1 MNLKDRL
8 KNGYSIN
15 FYNLKQVKEFM
26 PDIKDEQKDITGMP
40 LFKHILLC
48 GATGS
53 GKSNTFITYLY
64 GCQNTFKKPTYDKIF
79 ICCKKS
85 ETLTEFIKANFDEAH
100 LLISTNINE
109 FPSVDSFAD
118 LNKKSKEKYLVIF
131 DDYVNDKDSKTLKKI
146 TDYFTYGRNKGIT
159 LLFLSQSYF
168 DTLPYI
174 RKNVSYVILNSIK
187 GHRDKQL
194 IFNDLL
200 AKNIESSQL
209 EKMYD
214 YAKTPLNEYDDFPFM
229 KICRDECDIQKKY
242 SKNFIMYLDPN
253 EFK

>member
-15 FYNLKQVKEFM
+15 FYNLKELKEFM
-26 PDIKDEQKDITGMP
+26 PDIKDEQKEITGMA
-40 LFKHILLC
+40 LFKHVLLC
-48 GATGS
+48 GSTGA
-53 GKSNTFITYLY
+53 GKSNTFLTYLY
-64 GCQNTFKKPTYDKIF
+64 ACQNTFKKPTYDKIF
-79 ICCKKS
+79 ICCKKQES
-85 ETLTEFIKANFDEAH
+85 LTEFIKANFDEEH
-100 LLISTNINE
+100 LFISTNINE
-109 FPSVDSFAD
+109 FPGVDSFKD
-118 LNKKSKEKYLVIF
+118 LNKKSKEKYLVVF

-174 RKNVSYVILNSIK
+174 RKNVSFVILNSIK

-200 AKNIESSQL
+200 SKNVKPEQL

-214 YAKTPLNEYDDFPFM
+214 FAKTQKNEYDDFPFF
-229 KICRDECDIQKKY
+229 KVCRDECPNDKKY
-242 SKNFIMYLDPN
+242 SKNFIDYLDADV
-253 EFK
+253 FR